1 MVYTDGATDDRKRGE
16 MNAVRARH
24 DPAQIP
30 NLLFIHGEWRPAADG
45 ARMPVIDPATEQEI
59 DRIPV
64 AAASDLDDALQS
76 SQRGFETWRD
86 VDPWS
91 RSDILRRCA
100 HLIRE
105 RTELLAAVLTDEQG
119 KPLDQARGEA
129 GAAAD
134 QFDWYAD
141 EARRIYGQLI
151 DGRQRDKRMI
161 IRREP
166 IGPVAAFTPWNFPSL
181 LPARKL
187 APALAAGCSVV
198 LKPAEEAPRSAFLLA
213 GICREAGVPAGAV
226 NVVTGDPEM
235 ISRHLI
241 SSPIIRKATLTGSVR
256 VGRLLMALCA
266 SHPKPISLELGGHS
280 PVLVFDDAEAEPVAR
295 QAAAGKFRNAGQVCV
310 AASRFFVHE
319 SLADS
324 FTEHFTEATKRLRVG
339 DGRAPG
345 VDVGPLSNLRRVEA
359 TAALVEDAVER
370 GARLHWGGVRPAEH
384 SRGFFFAPTVLS
396 GVDEDMAV
404 MNEEPFGPI
413 APITSFANL
422 EEAAA
427 RANDNPYGLA
437 AYVFTRDLS
446 TAWLAAE
453 ALEAGMVGVNNL
465 VVATAEAPFG
475 GVKMSGF
482 GREGGAEGLDAY
494 TVSKHINMALPP
506 P

>member
-1 MVYTDGATDDRKRGE
+1 MNEAGAADDPRR
-16 MNAVRARH
+16 V
-24 DPAQIP
+24 P
-30 NLLFIHGEWRPAADG
+30 NQLFIHGEWRPAADG
-45 ARMPVIDPATEQEI
+45 ARLPVIDPATEREI
-59 DRIPV
+59 DSVPV
-64 AAASDLDDALQS
+64 AAPSDVDDALRSAQH
-76 SQRGFETWRD
+76 GFETWRAA
-86 VDPWS
+86 DPWS
-91 RSDILRRCA
+91 RSRILRRCA
-100 HLIRE
+100 DIIRE
-105 RTELLAAVLTDEQG
+105 RTGLLAAVLTDEQG
-119 KPLDQARGEA
+119 KPLDQARGEV

-141 EARRIYGQLI
+141 EARRIYGHLL
-151 DGRQRDKRMI
+151 DGRQADKRMI

-198 LKPAEEAPRSAFLLA
+198 LKPAEEAPRSALLLA
-213 GICREAGVPAGAV
+213 EICREAGVPAGAV
-226 NVVTGDPEM
+226 NMVTGDPEM
-235 ISRHLI
+235 ISRRLI
-241 SSPIIRKATLTGSVR
+241 ASPVIRKVTLTGSVR

-266 SHPKPISLELGGHS
+266 SHPKPVSLELGGHS
-280 PVLVFDDAEAEPVAR
+280 PVLIFDDAEAEGAAR

-319 SLADS
+319 SLADA
-324 FTEHFTEATKRLRVG
+324 FIQHFTEATRRLRVG
-339 DGRAPG
+339 DGREPG
-345 VDVGPLSNLRRVEA
+345 TDMGPLSNLRRVEA

-370 GARLHWGGVRPAEH
+370 GARLHSGGERPAERP
-384 SRGFFFAPTVLS
+384 RGFFFAPTVLS
-396 GVDEDMAV
+396 GVEEDMAV

-413 APITSFANL
+413 APITSFATL
-422 EEAAA
+422 EEAAT

-494 TVSKHINMALPP
+494 TASKHINIALPP
-506 P
+506 R

>member
-1 MVYTDGATDDRKRGE
+1 MNAASATD
-16 MNAVRARH
+16 APARV
-24 DPAQIP
+24 P
-30 NLLFIHGEWRPAADG
+30 NQLFIDGEWRPAADG
-45 ARMPVIDPATEQEI
+45 SEMPVIDPATEREI
-59 DRIPV
+59 DRIP
-64 AAASDLDDALQS
+64 AAAPADLDDALAAA
-76 SQRGFETWRD
+76 QRGFETWRAA
-86 VDPWS
+86 DPWTRS
-91 RSDILRRCA
+91 RVLRRCA
-100 HLIRE
+100 DLIRE

-141 EARRIYGQLI
+141 EARRIYGRLL
-151 DGRQRDKRMI
+151 DGRQPDQRTI

-198 LKPAEEAPRSAFLLA
+198 LKPAEEAPRSAFLIA
-213 GICREAGVPAGAV
+213 QACREAGVPPGAV

-241 SSPIIRKATLTGSVR
+241 RSPIIRKATLTGSVP

-266 SHPKPISLELGGHS
+266 EHPKPISLELGGHS
-280 PVLVFDDAEAEPVAR
+280 PVLIFDDADVGQAAR

-310 AASRFFVHE
+310 AASRFFVCE
-319 SLADS
+319 SLTDS
-324 FTEHFTEATKRLRVG
+324 FTEHFTEAANRLRVG
-339 DGRAPG
+339 DGRQPG

-359 TAALVEDAVER
+359 VEDLVDDAVQR
-370 GARLHWGGVRPAEH
+370 GARLLAGGARLADRP
-384 SRGFFFAPTVLS
+384 RGFFFAPTVLS
-396 GVDEDMAV
+396 DVEEDMAV
-404 MNEEPFGPI
+404 MREEPFGPI
-413 APITSFANL
+413 APITSFATL

-427 RANDNPYGLA
+427 RANGNPYGLA

-446 TAWLAAE
+446 TAWRAAE

-465 VVATAEAPFG
+465 VVAAAEAPFG

-506 P
+506 L

>member
-1 MVYTDGATDDRKRGE
+1 MNAANATD
-16 MNAVRARH
+16 APARV
-24 DPAQIP
+24 P
-30 NLLFIHGEWRPAADG
+30 NQLFIDGEWRPAADG
-45 ARMPVIDPATEQEI
+45 SEMPVIDPATEREI
-59 DRIPV
+59 DRIP
-64 AAASDLDDALQS
+64 AAAPADLDDALAAA
-76 SQRGFETWRD
+76 QRGFETWRAA
-86 VDPWS
+86 DPWTRS
-91 RSDILRRCA
+91 RVLRRCA
-100 HLIRE
+100 DLIRE

-119 KPLDQARGEA
+119 KPLDQARGEV

-141 EARRIYGQLI
+141 EARRIYGRLL
-151 DGRQRDKRMI
+151 DGRQPDQRTI

-198 LKPAEEAPRSAFLLA
+198 LKPAEEAPRSAFLIA
-213 GICREAGVPAGAV
+213 QACREAGVPPGAV

-241 SSPIIRKATLTGSVR
+241 RSPIIRKATLTGSVA

-266 SHPKPISLELGGHS
+266 EHPKPISLELGGHS
-280 PVLVFDDAEAEPVAR
+280 PVLIFDDAEVGAAAR

-319 SLADS
+319 SLTDS
-324 FTEHFTEATKRLRVG
+324 FTEHFTEAANRLRVG
-339 DGRAPG
+339 DGRQPG
-345 VDVGPLSNLRRVEA
+345 VDMGPLSNLRRVEA
-359 TAALVEDAVER
+359 VEDLVDDAVQR
-370 GARLHWGGVRPAEH
+370 GARLLAGGARLADRP
-384 SRGFFFAPTVLS
+384 RGFFFAPTVLS
-396 GVDEDMAV
+396 DVEEDMAV
-404 MNEEPFGPI
+404 MREEPFGPI
-413 APITSFANL
+413 APITSFATL

-427 RANDNPYGLA
+427 RANGNPYGLA

-446 TAWLAAE
+446 TAWRAAE

-465 VVATAEAPFG
+465 VVAAAEAPFG

-506 P
+506 L